1 MINNSLKNKTILLTG
16 AAGHLGKEFSYSLSR
31 YQANLILIDKN
42 KSQLIN
48 LQTKLKKNFNIDA
61 LIKVT
66 DLEIYSQRVN
76 LIKFLKKK
84 YIKLDIIVNNAAFVG
99 ASNLKG
105 WSTKFEK
112 QSIDTWQRAIEVNLT
127 SVFHLSRDLLP
138 LLRKSKKPSII
149 NIGSMHGIIAPEW
162 PLYEGTNMSNPAA
175 YSVSKAGIIHLT
187 KWLASTLAPKVR
199 VNCISPG
206 GISRNQPIS
215 FVKKFLSSTPLKR
228 MASESDIVGTLI
240 FLCSDQSEYITGQN
254 IIVDGGKTLY

>member
-61 LIKVT
+61 FIKVT
-66 DLEIYSQRVN
+66 DLEIFSQRVN

-84 YIKLDIIVNNAAFVG
+84 YSKLDIIVNNAAFVG